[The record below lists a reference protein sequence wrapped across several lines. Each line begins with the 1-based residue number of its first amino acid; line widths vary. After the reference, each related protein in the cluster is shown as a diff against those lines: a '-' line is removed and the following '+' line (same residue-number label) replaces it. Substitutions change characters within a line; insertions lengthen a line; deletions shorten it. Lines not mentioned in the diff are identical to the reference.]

1 MPRLASTPID
11 SRGDN
16 DAAGTTTTRLRNG
29 HGGRDII
36 AVSDPKPIAG
46 PMPGESLADPL
57 PPASRVWRRS
67 RFSDPNTKGDPMAR
81 SLAER
86 LRAHEQQKARL
97 AEQEARLKA
106 DERKARTRRLIQAGG
121 LVDKAGLL
129 ELEPNALYGA
139 LLSLRERT
147 DDLEQVRQWAAVGGP
162 AFAREAR
169 LAEEG
174 KEPIVLAFPAALG
187 RDATTVLRGA
197 GFRFNKLLQHWEGL
211 ARFDEAD
218 TLATA
223 YGGTVR
229 RVANA
234 GSPAPGSSPPLP
246 AADRAAE

>member
-1 MPRLASTPID
+1 
-11 SRGDN
+11 
-16 DAAGTTTTRLRNG
+16 
-29 HGGRDII
+29 
-36 AVSDPKPIAG
+36 
-46 PMPGESLADPL
+46 
-57 PPASRVWRRS
+57 
-67 RFSDPNTKGDPMAR
+67 MAR

-97 AEQEARLKA
+97 AEQEAKLKV
-106 DERKARTRRLIQAGG
+106 DERKARTRQLIQAGG

-139 LLSLRERT
+139 LLSLRERAG
-147 DDLEQVRQWAAVGGP
+147 DAEQVRQWTALGGR

-174 KEPIVLAFPAALG
+174 KEAIVLAFPAALG
-187 RDATTVLRGA
+187 RDATTALRGA

-211 ARFDEAD
+211 ARFDDAAA
-218 TLATA
+218 LAAT

-229 RVANA
+229 QVASA
-234 GSPAPGSSPPLP
+234 ETPPPGSSSSFA